1 MRQLLEVFKYIG
13 KIAMIT
19 GCLQFWPILLT
30 LGMMEFGRLLMI
42 QNYVPSNSQVANI
55 LCRFEML

>member
-1 MRQLLEVFKYIG
+1 
-13 KIAMIT
+13 MIT
-19 GCLQFWPILLT
+19 GCLQFWPIFIT

-42 QNYVPSNSQVANI
+42 QSYVPSNSQVANI